1 MSNHRLRHAVFLSPL
16 LLLLVGLLLSLTVTE
31 PFFTGARATVDWFV
45 DRFDWLFS
53 WSTFLFV
60 VLVLVVYCS
69 PLGRTRI
76 GGPTAT
82 PILKRWRWFAI
93 TLCTTIATG
102 ILFWGTAEPMY
113 YLTDPP
119 VGSGDDPA
127 VFAMSTLFFHW
138 TVTPYAIYTVA
149 GLSFAL
155 AYYNHRQPFTLATM
169 LHPLLGLRAHGRLGQ
184 AVDSVCLFALVAGM
198 SASLGA
204 GILTLA
210 GGLGR
215 FLPELSSDG
224 LLYALI
230 GGAIV
235 LAFLLSAA
243 SGLQRGIRVL
253 SNLNVIGFILLA
265 VFVASF
271 GPLRQMLGLA
281 AGGLV
286 DYAVNFIP
294 RSTVIGTDLPADWR
308 HSWTIF
314 NWANWF
320 AWAPISALFLGR
332 LAVGYTVREF
342 IQTNLFFPSL
352 FGGIW
357 MVIFGGAG
365 ITYDGL
371 LGGIFQE
378 SLAQAGPE
386 SLIYLIFEQLP
397 FTTLVAG
404 FFLLLVFLSYVTAA
418 DSNISA
424 MSALSVEGITPE
436 SPEAPLYIRLVWG
449 TVIGLVSWVMIT
461 FAGIDGIKLISTIG
475 GFPAMLLIT
484 AVGAGLVRTLLTKV
498 DV

>member
-1 MSNHRLRHAVFLSPL
+1 MPTYRLRHAVFFSPL
-16 LLLLVGLLLSLTVTE
+16 LLLLVGLLLSLTVTD
-31 PFFTGARATVDWFV
+31 PFFAGARAVVDWLLV
-45 DRFDWLFS
+45 RFDWLFS

-60 VLVLVVYCS
+60 VLILVVYGS

-76 GGPTAT
+76 GGAAAMPL
-82 PILKRWRWFAI
+82 INRWRWFAI

-102 ILFWGTAEPMY
+102 ILFWGTAEPIF

-119 VGSGDDPA
+119 AGSGPAPA

-155 AYYNHRQPFTLATM
+155 AYYNQRQPFTLATM
-169 LHPLLGLRAHGRLGQ
+169 LFALLGRRAHGWAGQ
-184 AVDSVCLFALVAGM
+184 VVDAVCLFALVAGM
-198 SASLGA
+198 AASLGA

-210 GGLGR
+210 GGLAR
-215 FLPELSSDG
+215 FLPGLASDG
-224 LLYALI
+224 LLYGLI

-243 SGLQRGIRVL
+243 SGLQRGIRML

-265 VFVASF
+265 IFVATC
-271 GPLRQMLGLA
+271 GPLRAMLGLA
-281 AGGLV
+281 ADGLV
-286 DYAVNFIP
+286 DYVVNFLP

-308 HSWTIF
+308 HEWTVF
-314 NWANWF
+314 YWANWF

-342 IQTNLFFPSL
+342 IQTNLFFPSV
-352 FGGIW
+352 FGGLW
-357 MVIFGGAG
+357 MIVFGGAS

-371 LGGIFQE
+371 LGGVFQKA
-378 SLAQAGPE
+378 LAGTGPE
-386 SLIYLIFEQLP
+386 SLIYLLFEQLP
-397 FTTLVAG
+397 FTTVIVG
-404 FFLLLVFLSYVTAA
+404 FFLVIVFLSYVTAA

-461 FAGIDGIKLISTIG
+461 FAGIDGIKLISTVG
-475 GFPAMLLIT
+475 GFPAMLLVT
-484 AVGAGLVRTLLTKV
+484 AVGVGLVRTLLAKGEV
-498 DV
+498 